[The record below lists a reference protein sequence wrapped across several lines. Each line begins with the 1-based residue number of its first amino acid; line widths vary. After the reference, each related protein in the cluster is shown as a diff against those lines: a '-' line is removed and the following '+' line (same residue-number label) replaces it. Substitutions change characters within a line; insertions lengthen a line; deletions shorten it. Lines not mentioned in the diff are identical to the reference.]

1 MVKRDDDVVDGEG
14 RESSSSSAVNGK
26 KKKKNNHHNN
36 NNGSQEQIED
46 QMDQVLRLLSQR
58 VQGQVSNEEVE
69 SAVNNVL
76 SAMGTTTP
84 STTTLPISSSSSGHQ
99 DHRIIHEDTGNYD
112 SDDNDNDNE
121 TNVKKQA
128 AALQSEPHGTKRKF
142 SDTAEN
148 CNSKDGHNS
157 ITKDVSGHTL
167 LPSRNSFNQEEY
179 DDAIGQIPM
188 GWEAAKMMTTF
199 GDGPHPR
206 PDALEAAL
214 LGTRKTLQMAI
225 MDARKIRRRLQQDFQ
240 KAEVAVDPN
249 ARKRQNDKKTKAKK
263 KSKLQQQQQQDKER
277 GTTDDA
283 SDANATSE
291 TSKSYTVPTQ
301 HPNLVEAADPTM
313 VYRALASGTDKLSLD
328 HKCGFHMEELAHL
341 FPEEMRAYQRWTEM
355 HEEYNQKKAEQE
367 QLKQKAANGNLGEE
381 DDDDQDDT
389 STPPS
394 PITSEIEEPDGG
406 HLKERAAHF
415 DFRTNRMEKDWYME
429 YAKVRQGSFLP
440 SAMRV
445 RRTQAEKEWDNLRKM
460 KKGRHF
466 TGSWESMSG
475 RSVRFLHWLGFDP
488 PNLYPPDEEVTHAL
502 AFLAYDRLGR
512 IVEKAIHL
520 RNLETSQKRLGMKN
534 EESKHDDS
542 VAGTLWELSEGEQL
556 TKQDI
561 ERALED
567 PDVKPSALFGTEDD
581 AKQTSIQLYFGPGWE
596 DRLELEMEEFLAAT
610 QGQEAGPQISEEERA
625 FREQEAILLAKIS
638 APPAIGE
645 ASLKQLVA
653 EKKAQS
659 SALAKR

>member
-1 MVKRDDDVVDGEG
+1 MVKRDDDVVDGGKG

-26 KKKKNNHHNN
+26 KKKNN
-36 NNGSQEQIED
+36 NNDGSQEQIED

-84 STTTLPISSSSSGHQ
+84 STTTLPISSSSSSGHQ
-99 DHRIIHEDTGNYD
+99 AQRIIHEDTGNYD
-112 SDDNDNDNE
+112 SDDDGDDNDNE
-121 TNVKKQA
+121 
-128 AALQSEPHGTKRKF
+128 EPHGTKRKF
-142 SDTAEN
+142 FDATGDCHGN
-148 CNSKDGHNS
+148 DGHNS
-157 ITKDVSGHTL
+157 ITKHD
-167 LPSRNSFNQEEY
+167 SFNQEEY

-263 KSKLQQQQQQDKER
+263 KSKLQQQQQLDKER
-277 GTTDDA
+277 DTIDDA
-283 SDANATSE
+283 SAANATSE
-291 TSKSYTVPTQ
+291 TSKSNTVPTQ

-394 PITSEIEEPDGG
+394 PTASEIEEPDGG
-406 HLKERAAHF
+406 HLKERAAQF

-542 VAGTLWELSEGEQL
+542 IAGTLWELPEGEQL

-567 PDVKPSALFGTEDD
+567 PDAKPSALFGTEDD

-638 APPAIGE
+638 APPATGE

-659 SALAKR
+659 SALAR